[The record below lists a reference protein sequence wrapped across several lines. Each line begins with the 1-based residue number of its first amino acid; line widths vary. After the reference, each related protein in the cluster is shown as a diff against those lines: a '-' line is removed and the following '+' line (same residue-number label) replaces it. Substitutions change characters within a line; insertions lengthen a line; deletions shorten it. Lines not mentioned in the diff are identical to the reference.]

1 MPKIWT
7 KSEIQRLIVDEINE
21 YRMDCYDQQK
31 KPSTIELGELIYE
44 KLNESNLLLIA
55 LSD

>member
-44 KLNESNLLLIA
+44 KLNESNLLEHTP
-55 LSD
+55 